1 MLCFKA
7 TYLTVFPVYMC
18 PVNCLKATCPTVFPV
33 YMCPVNCLKAT
44 CPTVFPVYMC
54 PVNCYALFEGNIS
67 NCFSSLH
74 VSCQLLYF
82 VWRQHVQL
90 FFQYTC
96 VLSIVWRQH
105 VQLFFQY
112 TCFLSIVW
120 RQHVQ
125 LFFQYTC
132 VLSIV
137 ILCLKATYPTVF
149 PVYMCPVNC
158 YALFEGNMSNCFSS
172 IHVSCQLF
180 EGNMSNC
187 FSSIHVSCQL
197 LYFVWRQHIQLFFQY
212 TCVLSIVILGFKAT
226 CPTVVPVYMCPVN
239 CYALF

>member
-1 MLCFKA
+1 M
-7 TYLTVFPVYMC
+7 
-18 PVNCLKATCPTVFPV
+18 
-33 YMCPVNCLKAT
+33 
-44 CPTVFPVYMC
+44 
-54 PVNCYALFEGNIS
+54 S
-67 NCFSSLH
+67 NCFSSIH

-96 VLSIVWRQH
+96 VLSIVMLCFKATCPTVFPVYMCPVNCYTLFEGNMSNCFSSLH
-105 VQLFFQY
+105 VSCQLLYF
-112 TCFLSIVW
+112 VW

-158 YALFEGNMSNCFSS
+158 YTLFEGNMSNC
-172 IHVSCQLF
+172 L
-180 EGNMSNC
+180 
-187 FSSIHVSCQL
+187 SSIHVSCQL
-197 LYFVWRQHIQLFFQY
+197 LCFVLRQHVQLFFQY
-212 TCVLSIVILGFKAT
+212 TCVLSIVMLCLKAT
-226 CPTVVPVYMCPVN
+226 YPTVFPVYMCPVN
-239 CYALF
+239 CYTWF